1 MFRAWFHTEN
11 MPKMIQIRNV
21 PEDLH
26 RRLKMRAAQ
35 RGKTL
40 SDLLMEMA
48 EREMARPDIQE
59 FLARVRRIPR
69 DTSGFDATAF
79 ISRLRDPQ

>member
-1 MFRAWFHTEN
+1 MRRAWFHTMN

-26 RRLKMRAAQ
+26 RQLKMRAVK
-35 RGKTL
+35 RGITL
-40 SDLLMEMA
+40 SDLLREMA

-59 FLARVRRIPR
+59 FLARVRRIPP

-79 ISRLRDPQ
+79 IRRQRDAQ